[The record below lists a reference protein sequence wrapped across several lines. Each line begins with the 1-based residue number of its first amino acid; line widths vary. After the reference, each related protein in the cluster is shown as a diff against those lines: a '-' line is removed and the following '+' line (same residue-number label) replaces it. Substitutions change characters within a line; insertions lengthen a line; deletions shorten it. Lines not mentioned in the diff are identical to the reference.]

1 MKYLRILPITIFT
14 AALLLTVKLNSIW
27 GVITDPDYG
36 KQASPVS
43 VSRAVAQQESPASA
57 QQTPP
62 AGQQS
67 DAQPGG
73 TAPPAIRPGAGAPP
87 PIAPVEPGLS
97 TLNLTQTEIDTLQ
110 QLSARREEL
119 EQRER
124 QIGRRQDLLSAAETR
139 IDKKIQE
146 LKDLQTVIDNLIVK
160 HDEQQLRE
168 LRRAVKTYETMKPKD
183 AAAIFDSMEMDTLL
197 SITEQMREAKLA
209 PVMAA
214 MRIEKAKELT
224 VQLLVKRKLPE
235 PGGSGDQAST
245 N

>member
-1 MKYLRILPITIFT
+1 VKYLRILPITIFT

-27 GVITDPDYG
+27 DVITDPDYG
-36 KQASPVS
+36 KKSATVS
-43 VSRAVAQQESPASA
+43 VASAVAQQETPASA
-57 QQTPP
+57 QQP
-62 AGQQS
+62 AADAQQS
-67 DAQPGG
+67 PEG
-73 TAPPAIRPGAGAPP
+73 TPPPAIQPRQSAAP
-87 PIAPVEPGLS
+87 PIAPVDPGLS

-124 QIGRRQDLLSAAETR
+124 QINRRQDLLSAAETR

-146 LKDLQTVIDNLIVK
+146 LKELQNVIDNLIVK
-160 HDEQQLRE
+160 HDDQQLRE

-209 PVMAA
+209 PIMAA
-214 MRIEKAKELT
+214 MQIEKAKELT
-224 VQLLVKRKLPE
+224 VQLLEKRRLPE

>member
-1 MKYLRILPITIFT
+1 M
-14 AALLLTVKLNSIW
+14 KLNSIW

-36 KQASPVS
+36 KNAPPVS
-43 VSRAVAQQESPASA
+43 VARAVAQQEAPADA
-57 QQTPP
+57 QQALP
-62 AGQQS
+62 AGQQPA
-67 DAQPGG
+67 AQPGG
-73 TAPPAIRPGAGAPP
+73 APPPAIQPRAGTAP

-124 QIGRRQDLLSAAETR
+124 QIDRRQDLLSAAETR

-209 PVMAA
+209 PIMAA
-214 MRIEKAKELT
+214 MQIEKAKELT